1 MFGARIQ
8 LYLFIGAAFILG
20 VVGIYAS
27 GVQRG
32 IDRTKRKINERR
44 LENFHTAMEVEEEIE
59 ILDDTHLATR
69 AKEWVRNKDE
79 TDL

>member
-1 MFGARIQ
+1 MLGARIQ
-8 LYLFIGAAFILG
+8 LYLLIGAAFILG

-32 IDRTKRKINERR
+32 IDRTKRKIDERR
-44 LENFHTAMEVEEEIE
+44 LENFRTAMEVEEEIE
-59 ILDDTHLATR
+59 ILNDTHLATR